1 MQVLIDVPD
10 DVVNAIKLP
19 IGEIPMRLKVEL
31 AVRLYRKGLL
41 GYGKSRELSGL
52 SAWEF
57 QELLGKENICRTY
70 DIEELSEDLN
80 TLEKLF

>member
-10 DVVNAIKLP
+10 NVVKSIKLP
-19 IGEIPMRLKVEL
+19 VDEVPIRLKIEL
-31 AVRLYRKGLL
+31 AIRLYRKGLL

-52 SAWEF
+52 TAWEF
-57 QELLGKENICRTY
+57 QELLGKEKIKRTY
-70 DIEELSEDLN
+70 DVEELSEDLK